1 MEEPE
6 HEWPTLHNASELAQS
21 FEAPPV
27 YVDVPAPAYD
37 DQMLPDFAL
46 SPNTLDTLEHFLAMQ
61 PNISLVN
68 GKYVMNYDAVND
80 NNLWQGTIDP
90 SLINEKVTKP
100 SDDDD
105 NDDAP
110 LCEVIQDQSRRPTI
124 NINNWDIS
132 DPVSATLA
140 ALSDEELLAKVLNDS
155 SDEEEECLTYDM
167 VKYHLWV
174 GFNIRYM
181 LVPNHND
188 YIYLTIY
195 QSLSVRTPERTLRLT
210 AEQLQER
217 FAGTREAL
225 WKYWQTKHKGRI
237 PTSKIRRHLKKMG
250 ISGFFREMLWHLLSE
265 EEYHE
270 LMRLRKQ
277 GALHLW
283 QW

>member
-6 HEWPTLHNASELAQS
+6 HEWPTLHNTSALAQS

-37 DQMLPDFAL
+37 GQMQPELPL
-46 SPNTLDTLEHFLAMQ
+46 SPNTMDTLEQFLAMQ

-68 GKYVMNYDAVND
+68 GEWVMNYDVVND

-110 LCEVIQDQSRRPTI
+110 LREVVQDESRRPTI

-155 SDEEEECLTYDM
+155 SDEEEECLSFDM
-167 VKYHLWV
+167 VRNHIWV

-181 LVPNHND
+181 
-188 YIYLTIY
+188 
-195 QSLSVRTPERTLRLT
+195 SV
-210 AEQLQER
+210 
-217 FAGTREAL
+217 
-225 WKYWQTKHKGRI
+225 HK
-237 PTSKIRRHLKKMG
+237 
-250 ISGFFREMLWHLLSE
+250 
-265 EEYHE
+265 
-270 LMRLRKQ
+270 
-277 GALHLW
+277 
-283 QW
+283 